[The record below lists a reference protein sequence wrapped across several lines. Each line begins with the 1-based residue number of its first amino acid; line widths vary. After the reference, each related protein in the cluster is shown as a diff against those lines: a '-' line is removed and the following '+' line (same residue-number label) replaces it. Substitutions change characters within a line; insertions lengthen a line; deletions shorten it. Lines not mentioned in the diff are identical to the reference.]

1 MRRWKQP
8 VSLGCDVYD
17 PDNSRHHQ
25 GMDHDVAE
33 TDRRTDKKLAKYC
46 FLLCV
51 DANLNF
57 TSNCWSFGGRRV
69 RSTLQ
74 KLAGAPVG
82 QADDLCQSI
91 SCR

>member
-33 TDRRTDKKLAKYC
+33 LTVEPTRNWRNIA
-46 FLLCV
+46 F
-51 DANLNF
+51 
-57 TSNCWSFGGRRV
+57 S
-69 RSTLQ
+69 
-74 KLAGAPVG
+74 GA
-82 QADDLCQSI
+82 SMHI
-91 SCR
+91 